1 MSLRNTLALGAALLA
16 SAAITSAPASAAE
29 GVPHPPQ
36 EEWSFAGPFGG
47 FDRAQLQ
54 RGFKVYREVCSSCHS
69 LNRVSFRN
77 LGEPGGPEYSEA
89 QVQALA
95 AEYQI
100 SDGPGEDGEMFDRPG
115 RPSDRFPLVYANE
128 QAAAA
133 ANGKAP
139 PDLSLM
145 AKARTYE
152 RGFPMFVVD
161 IATQYQ
167 TQAPDYIHALLTGY
181 TEKPQDFELPAGTH
195 YNAYFPGHV
204 IAMAKPLNDG
214 QVTYDDGAPA
224 TVDQYSRDVAAFLMW
239 AAEPHLEQRKR
250 MGFQVMIFLIVLAG
264 LLYFTKKKIWHEV
277 EKPREIA
284 EGKDPAATS
293 L

>member
-1 MSLRNTLALGAALLA
+1 MSLRITLALSAALLA
-16 SAAITSAPASAAE
+16 SASLTSAPAVAAE
-29 GVPHPPQ
+29 GTPHPPQ
-36 EEWSFAGPFGG
+36 EEWSFSGPFGG

-54 RGFKVYREVCSSCHS
+54 RGFKVYREVCASCHG
-69 LNRVSFRN
+69 LNRVAFRN
-77 LGEPGGPEYSEA
+77 LGEPGGPEFSEA
-89 QVQALA
+89 QITALA

-100 SDGPGEDGEMFDRPG
+100 TDGPGEDGEMFDRPG
-115 RPSDRFPLVYANE
+115 RPSDRFPPIYPNE

-139 PDLSLM
+139 PDLSLI

-152 RGFPMFVVD
+152 RGFPLFILD
-161 IATQYQ
+161 IFTQYQ
-167 TQAPDYIHALLTGY
+167 TQGPDYIHALLTGY
-181 TEKPQDFELPAGTH
+181 TEPPQGFEVPAGTH

-204 IAMAKPLNDG
+204 IAMAKPLSDG
-214 QVTYDDGAPA
+214 QVTYDDNAPA
-224 TVDQYSRDVAAFLMW
+224 TVDQYARDVTAFLMW
-239 AAEPHLEQRKR
+239 AAEPHMEQRKR
-250 MGFQVMIFLIVLAG
+250 IGFQVMIFLIGFAL

-284 EGKDPAATS
+284 EGKDPAQTS